1 MQKNILLAIIKK
13 QNLNAQIIIE
23 NILFSIIILLIKII
37 LAQTNIN
44 NHVHIAD
51 TFIFIVNIYIYNF
64 SNIFRIIFKFIY
76 KIYLDL

>member
-1 MQKNILLAIIKK
+1 MQKNILLTIIKK

-51 TFIFIVNIYIYNF
+51 IYIYC
-64 SNIFRIIFKFIY
+64 K
-76 KIYLDL
+76 YLYI